1 MTRGLQ
7 PRPLVGALE
16 YLLWSEWKFR
26 SNYLFVVHTASLVV
40 QMWLVVV
47 WWPWWWS
54 KKWRWVREERWE
66 RFFNNNHGPREGVIK
81 ITKRGVLR
89 AYCDIISH
97 FPPSV
102 GS

>member
-1 MTRGLQ
+1 MSEPPKVAAPTFAPLSNLTRGLQ

-16 YLLWSEWKFR
+16 YLSWSEWKFR

-54 KKWRWVREERWE
+54 KEWR
-66 RFFNNNHGPREGVIK
+66 G
-81 ITKRGVLR
+81 
-89 AYCDIISH
+89 
-97 FPPSV
+97 
-102 GS
+102 